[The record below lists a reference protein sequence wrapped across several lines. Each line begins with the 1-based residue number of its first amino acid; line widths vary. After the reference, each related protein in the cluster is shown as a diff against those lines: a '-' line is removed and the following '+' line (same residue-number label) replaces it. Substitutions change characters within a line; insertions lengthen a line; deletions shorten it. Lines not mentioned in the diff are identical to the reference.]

1 MNIEELK
8 AKALDF
14 IRCGIAANYS
24 GDRRGELMLQVYDP
38 AAAIFEELEAVKA
51 ERDALKDELGGW
63 ESTLRSLVA
72 DKYNENETA
81 LDAVGNYVSDL
92 NHDLDSLRA
101 RIEAAKKQEP
111 FACYVG
117 EGFIKYPAM
126 NIASIKKAAE
136 KFGYEF
142 AELYTLPPV
151 PAQECTFHGFD
162 AQACMERSKEA
173 PCEPVNHN
181 SIPDF
186 LLEMS
191 RQMRHQDSRS
201 TSHPFWQ
208 VRCHRY
214 IPTEQGYNDHH
225 WEICGDEG
233 VIYRSTEE
241 IELLQDYLIEN
252 HSEFLN
258 ARNEYHDAVDIG
270 EWLRDDINEDDLPD
284 GLRMI
289 YVQQVEEVVST
300 HFTEHDARGFIERQQ
315 HNCPKL
321 YTYVE
326 SAYWS
331 PQIRK
336 LQDWIISLTA
346 ERQNG

>member
-1 MNIEELK
+1 MSETFECPKCGYQWKQGQHGGHSCSDRLLKQLKDAKIELNSVLVDWN
-8 AKALDF
+8 AIVSA
-14 IRCGIAANYS
+14 S
-24 GDRRGELMLQVYDP
+24 GSKTHVGAVGHFAQMRT
-38 AAAIFEELEAVKA
+38 ELEAVKD
-51 ERDALKDELGGW
+51 ERDA
-63 ESTLRSLVA
+63 
-72 DKYNENETA
+72 
-81 LDAVGNYVSDL
+81 
-92 NHDLDSLRA
+92 LRA
-101 RIEAAKKQEP
+101 RIEAAEKQEA

-126 NIASIKKAAE
+126 NIESIKLAAD
-136 KFGYEF
+136 KFKYGF
-142 AELYTLPPV
+142 VELYTMPPM
-151 PAQECTFHGFD
+151 PAHKN
-162 AQACMERSKEA
+162 A
-173 PCEPVNHN
+173 
-181 SIPDF
+181 IPEF

-191 RQMRHQDSRS
+191 QQMRTQDSRS

-315 HNCPKL
+315 HNYPKL

>member
-1 MNIEELK
+1 MSEHIEEPWK
-8 AKALDF
+8 KFRDASG
-14 IRCGIAANYS
+14 CGISSIN
-24 GDRRGELMLQVYDP
+24 GDLIAEGLSEVDSDRIVACVNSLAGVPDELLQDDDKNIINRYTEHLKKETVRQADLL
-38 AAAIFEELEAVKA
+38 AEVTE
-51 ERDALKDELGGW
+51 ERDALKAEL
-63 ESTLRSLVA
+63 
-72 DKYNENETA
+72 
-81 LDAVGNYVSDL
+81 
-92 NHDLDSLRA
+92 
-101 RIEAAKKQEP
+101 EAAKKQEP

-315 HNCPKL
+315 HNYPKL